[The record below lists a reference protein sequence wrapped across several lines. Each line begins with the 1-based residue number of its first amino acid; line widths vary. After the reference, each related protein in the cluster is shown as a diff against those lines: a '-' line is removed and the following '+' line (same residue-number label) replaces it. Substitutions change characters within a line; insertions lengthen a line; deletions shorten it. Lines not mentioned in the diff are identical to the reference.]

1 MRADSEATHVELD
14 PDLMAIFESVL
25 GADVKLGPDDG
36 PETIE
41 KWDSVNHLNLILA
54 IEAEFGVTF
63 DTKEIPN
70 LKTVGQ
76 IQAKLNEG

>member
-1 MRADSEATHVELD
+1 MQID
-14 PDLMAIFESVL
+14 PDLLAIIESVL
-25 GADVKLGPDDG
+25 GPDTKLTADDG

-41 KWDSVNHLNLILA
+41 KWDSVNHLNVILA
-54 IEAEFGVTF
+54 IEAEYGVQF

-76 IQAKLNEG
+76 IQARLNEG